1 MDAKNFEI
9 NISKLKDEVI
19 KVVNDQLPRK
29 VGVMAVNHFKE
40 NFRRSGFVNS
50 GLRPWQKTKRQ
61 MSNRPGADSR
71 YGPLTSNRNHLMS
84 SIESHP
90 AVGQVSII
98 DSVPYASIHNE
109 GGNITTHPAV
119 TDKMRKFAW
128 AMTYSLSGI
137 KSGTLPKE
145 LPPEAQKWRGL
156 ALTKKSR
163 ITINAHIPQRQFMGD
178 SAELNRKIEDTIQKE
193 LSKIIK

>member
-50 GLRPWQKTKRQ
+50 GLRPWPKTKRQ
-61 MSNRPGADSR
+61 MSNLPGADSR
-71 YGPLTSNRNHLMS
+71 YGPLTSSRNHLMS

-90 AVGQVSII
+90 GVGEVSIVNP
-98 DSVPYASIHNE
+98 VPYASIHNE
-109 GGNITTHPAV
+109 GGNITTHPTV
-119 TDKMRKFAW
+119 TPQMRKFAW
-128 AMTYSLSGI
+128 AMAYSLAGNKPLTKDI
-137 KSGTLPKE
+137 PA
-145 LPPEAQKWRGL
+145 EAQKWKGL
-156 ALTKKSR
+156 ALTKKKN

>member
-50 GLRPWQKTKRQ
+50 GLRPWPKTKRQ
-61 MSNRPGADSR
+61 MSNLHGADSR
-71 YGPLTSNRNHLMS
+71 YGPLTSSRNHLMS

-90 AVGQVSII
+90 GVGEVSIVNP
-98 DSVPYASIHNE
+98 VPYASIHNE
-109 GGNITTHPAV
+109 GGNIITHPTV
-119 TDKMRKFAW
+119 TPQMRKFAW
-128 AMTYSLSGI
+128 AMAYSLAGNKPLTKDI
-137 KSGTLPKE
+137 PT
-145 LPPEAQKWRGL
+145 EAQKWKGL
-156 ALTKKSR
+156 ALTKKKS
-163 ITINAHIPQRQFMGD
+163 ITIHANIPKRQFMGD
-178 SAELNRKIEDTIQKE
+178 SLELNKKIETTIEKE
-193 LSKIIK
+193 LSKLIK

>member
-50 GLRPWQKTKRQ
+50 GLRPWPKTKRQ
-61 MSNRPGADSR
+61 MSNLPGADSR
-71 YGPLTSNRNHLMS
+71 YGPLTSSRNHLMS

-90 AVGQVSII
+90 GVGEVSIVNP
-98 DSVPYASIHNE
+98 VPYASIHNE
-109 GGNITTHPAV
+109 GGNITTHPTV
-119 TDKMRKFAW
+119 TPQMRKFAW
-128 AMTYSLSGI
+128 AMAYSLAGNKPLTKDI
-137 KSGTLPKE
+137 PA
-145 LPPEAQKWRGL
+145 EAQKWRGL
-156 ALTKKSR
+156 ALTKKSK